1 MTPEGKIEKYFIKR
15 VKETGG
21 EQRKLKWIGRNGAP
35 DRLAWWPPKLSVEC
49 RSSENVIPGDIVP
62 VFAFVELKRPKK
74 GAEDR
79 IRLLDQEADY
89 FNKQQRDMT
98 EAQRL
103 EAATKTSVTT
113 NGTVKYE
120 VVGVDVEKLT

>member
-49 RSSENVIPGDIVP
+49 RSATNVIPGDIVP

-74 GAEDR
+74 GAEDHQTR
-79 IRLLDQEADY
+79 EHNRLRAAGFKVYVADTIEAVDSVIL
-89 FNKQQRDMT
+89 
-98 EAQRL
+98 AL
-103 EAATKTSVTT
+103 TS
-113 NGTVKYE
+113 
-120 VVGVDVEKLT
+120 